1 MWYTGSFFTV
11 VDCEI
16 ENEEKSTRNKTPYLP
31 DHAMGQFDNGEK
43 EKNESAEI
51 FITKFSNRCFMEKVF
66 QFKFKQLC

>member
-43 EKNESAEI
+43 
-51 FITKFSNRCFMEKVF
+51 C
-66 QFKFKQLC
+66 